1 MAQAVKLST
10 YSVGGLGLI
19 PGQDLL
25 EKGMATPSVI
35 LFFFFFLVILKKR
48 RNKKIKSI
56 TFKTEHYVSFGQFLE
71 MYFVALISSCHV
83 FLSLDRPCNLLFK
96 TWHLIKSLPS
106 YFSLTD
112 SLPVKWYNGSASIT
126 YLTTQFL

>member
-19 PGQDLL
+19 PGSGSPGEGNGSPLCC
-25 EKGMATPSVI
+25 S
-35 LFFFFFLVILKKR
+35 FFFFFVIFKKR